1 VIRLRRITALTIL
14 AGLLALPL
22 LGLAAGDACCGSGSP
37 CAPGAAPCDSLGP
50 TPCCDADRGVAG
62 SALNP
67 AAASVAC
74 PAPVETREPPSG
86 CAQPLQSR
94 ERAEWIGST
103 SALRLSVVR
112 RI

>member
-14 AGLLALPL
+14 AGLLALPV
-22 LGLAAGDACCGSGSP
+22 LGLAAGDSCCGSGSP
-37 CAPGAAPCDSLGP
+37 CAPGAAPCESLGP

-67 AAASVAC
+67 AAANVAC
-74 PAPVETREPPSG
+74 PAPVEMREPPGG
-86 CAQPLQSR
+86 CAQPLPACA
-94 ERAEWIGST
+94 RAEAVGST
-103 SALRLSVVR
+103 SALRLSVVL